1 MKQATIWR
9 NFRVFVAAKFKSEE
23 EPMGWLAM
31 QKPCLPMSGFAGGVA
46 CFFWPFFQWGL
57 NGGHSPARMV
67 VQLFFGACFGVQ
79 NMEVKCV
86 SEIIGK
92 DFLVFF
98 LVLLSSPNDSQLEK
112 VNTSSDHYTVVWGP
126 FSRTLGRNL
135 LNIRKEVLFSS
146 EAQPMKVSPR

>member
-1 MKQATIWR
+1 
-9 NFRVFVAAKFKSEE
+9 
-23 EPMGWLAM
+23 
-31 QKPCLPMSGFAGGVA
+31 
-46 CFFWPFFQWGL
+46 
-57 NGGHSPARMV
+57 MV